1 MLRLFRYT
9 LLIATAAIGMSVVA
23 TAATPDPVATA
34 TGAAT
39 PAKVASPVTGAAVA
53 DKDPNLVGR
62 VEQRI
67 TDLHAKLQITAAH
80 QPQWDRFAMVMR
92 DSARRMVSGFDARV
106 EKLPTMTAPESMQ
119 SYATMAME
127 HATEMQKLVPAFTS
141 LYATMSDAQKKVT
154 DTVFLDEAHG
164 GEPKAA
170 G

>member
-1 MLRLFRYT
+1 MFRSFRYT

-23 TAATPDPVATA
+23 TAAVPDPVAAT
-34 TGAAT
+34 TGAVTPAKIAT
-39 PAKVASPVTGAAVA
+39 PAAV

-67 TDLHAKLQITAAH
+67 TDLHTKLQITAAQ
-80 QPQWDRFAMVMR
+80 QPQWDRFTAVMR
-92 DSARRMVSGFDARV
+92 DNARSMVRGFDARV

-119 SYATMAME
+119 SYATMSME
-127 HATEMQKLVPAFTS
+127 HAAEMQKLVPAFTS
-141 LYATMSDAQKKVT
+141 LYATMSDAQKKLA

>member
-1 MLRLFRYT
+1 MFRSFRYT

-23 TAATPDPVATA
+23 TAAVPDPVAAT
-34 TGAAT
+34 TGAVT
-39 PAKVASPVTGAAVA
+39 PAKVADPTASN
-53 DKDPNLVGR
+53 DPNLVGR

-67 TDLHAKLQITAAH
+67 TDLHRKLQITPAQ
-80 QPQWDRFAMVMR
+80 QPQWERFTAVMR
-92 DSARRMVSGFDARV
+92 DNARSMVRGFDARV
-106 EKLPTMTAPESMQ
+106 EKLPTMTAPESMN
-119 SYATMAME
+119 SYAAMSME
-127 HATEMQKLVPAFTS
+127 HAVEMQKLVPAFTA